1 MHFLE
6 VRCQDGVSHKIR
18 WGAQGVSRVVT
29 GKSGSMHVWRGSASL
44 LSSHGRGIG
53 PQDALKKDSRGLSS
67 VQQETLC
74 SLDSCR

>member
-1 MHFLE
+1 MVGFLE
-6 VRCQDGVSHKIR
+6 LQRHCGVSHEVR
-18 WGAQGVSRVVT
+18 RGTQQASRV
-29 GKSGSMHVWRGSASL
+29 GPGMSGLHLSCEGEHGM

-74 SLDSCR
+74 SLDL